1 MEQQP
6 ATGPRTGPHDDDRR
20 AAPAADPHA
29 TDAGPDPR
37 TTARPDPRAAIETV
51 FRLESPRVI
60 AAVARVVRDVGL
72 AEELAQ
78 DALVAALE
86 RWPRDGVPD
95 NPGAW
100 LTATAKHRAVDLVR
114 RREAYARKLAEI
126 GRDLETAVPF
136 EEPAAPDDIDDDLL
150 RLVFTACHP
159 VLSAD
164 ARIALTLRLLG
175 GLTTAEIA
183 RAFLVPEPT
192 VAQRIVRA
200 KRTLA
205 TRNVAFEVPY
215 GPDREA
221 RLGSVLDVIYLIF
234 NEGYAATAGDDLLRP
249 ALCEDALR
257 LARQLAAL
265 MPKEPEVHA
274 LAALLEFQ
282 ASRTAARTDPDGT
295 PVLLRDQN
303 RRRWNRMLIARGITA
318 LARAEATSPAPGSAR
333 AGGPPSGAPG
343 PYVLQAAIAACHAH
357 AYTYEET
364 DWPTIAT
371 LYGLLAARTR
381 SAVVELNRAVAVS
394 MVQGPAP
401 ALEIVDALAGEPALR
416 DYHLLPSVR
425 GDLLLRL
432 GRRAQARAEFSR
444 AAELTANERERQL
457 LLRRA
462 AEAGDG
468 SVAEGSDG

>member
-1 MEQQP
+1 MEPQP
-6 ATGPRTGPHDDDRR
+6 QPTADTADTHGTAATRAPRHD
-20 AAPAADPHA
+20 
-29 TDAGPDPR
+29 
-37 TTARPDPRAAIETV
+37 TTAAAVETV
-51 FRLESPRVI
+51 FRIESPRVI
-60 AAVARVVRDVGL
+60 AAVARTVRDIGI

-86 RWPRDGVPD
+86 QWPRDGVPD

-100 LTATAKHRAVDLVR
+100 LMAAAKHRAVDLIR
-114 RREAYARKLAEI
+114 RRENYARKLAEI
-126 GRDLETAVPF
+126 GRDLETTAPPA
-136 EEPAAPDDIDDDLL
+136 EPSDPEDIDDDLL

-159 VLSAD
+159 VLSPE

-175 GLTTAEIA
+175 GLTTPEIA

-205 TRNVAFEVPY
+205 TKNVAFEVPY

-234 NEGYAATAGDDLLRP
+234 NEGYAATAGDDWLRP

-257 LARQLAAL
+257 LARVLSGL

-274 LAALLEFQ
+274 LTSLLEFQ
-282 ASRTAARTDPDGT
+282 ASRATARTGPSGE
-295 PVLLRDQN
+295 PILLKDQN

-318 LARAEATSPAPGSAR
+318 LSRADATAT
-333 AGGPPSGAPG
+333 GAPG
-343 PYVLQAAIAACHAH
+343 QYALQAAIAACHAH
-357 AYTYEET
+357 AYTYEDT
-364 DWPTIAT
+364 DWKTIAT
-371 LYGLLAARTR
+371 LYGLLAAR
-381 SAVVELNRAVAVS
+381 SPSPVVELNRAVAVS
-394 MVQGPAP
+394 MADGP
-401 ALEIVDALAGEPALR
+401 EPALR
-416 DYHLLPSVR
+416 IVDTIAADPALREYHLLPSVR

-432 GRRAQARAEFSR
+432 GRTAEARAEFER
-444 AAELTANERERQL
+444 AATLTHNEREREM

-462 AEAGDG
+462 AAVVE
-468 SVAEGSDG
+468 